1 VIYAPALIRAGDPL
15 WPVPVPAGRVALP
28 VRAHDR
34 GDFETLFASQ
44 PDPWKYT
51 SAYEQTKYEQTLSL
65 LPAGRI
71 AQALELACAEG
82 HFTIQLAD
90 RVEQLVAADISR
102 IALERTRERC
112 RDRANI
118 DFRRIDLA
126 SDPLPDQQDLIVCSE
141 VLYYVG
147 DRRRLEQVARNFCAA
162 LNPGGHVLLAHA
174 NAVIDEPDR
183 PGFDWDIPY
192 GARTIAEVF
201 SDTPGLL
208 LRSEIATPLYRIQLF
223 QRVPEDMP
231 AAAAEPPEL
240 LHFDVQPEDL
250 PPEVAV
256 HVLWQ
261 GGQPECHEP
270 PPVVTKALPV
280 LMYHRVAPGKADTMR
295 RYRVSPEDFE
305 EQLQYLRDA
314 GFYSVGWAEWQAAAA
329 ARTPLPGRAIALT
342 FDDGYQDVFDFAA
355 PLLERYGFTA
365 TVFLVADRI
374 GGSNVW
380 DQAFAETIPLMGW
393 AEIRELHA
401 RGLQF
406 GSHTATHRALTGLS
420 IAEVVDEGARS
431 RAMIED
437 ALRSPVRAI
446 AYPYGDFDDP
456 VAHVMGACGYLYG
469 LSCRHGRARF
479 GDSLLALPRIEI
491 EGTDRLRDFVAK
503 LAG

>member
-1 VIYAPALIRAGDPL
+1 MPD
-15 WPVPVPAGRVALP
+15 
-28 VRAHDR
+28 RAH
-34 GDFETLFASQ
+34 
-44 PDPWKYT
+44 
-51 SAYEQTKYEQTLSL
+51 
-65 LPAGRI
+65 
-71 AQALELACAEG
+71 LEE
-82 HFTIQLAD
+82 
-90 RVEQLVAADISR
+90 
-102 IALERTRERC
+102 
-112 RDRANI
+112 
-118 DFRRIDLA
+118 
-126 SDPLPDQQDLIVCSE
+126 
-141 VLYYVG
+141 
-147 DRRRLEQVARNFCAA
+147 VARKFAAA
-162 LNPGGHVLLAHA
+162 LKPGGHVLIAHA
-174 NAVIDEPDR
+174 NAVIDDPER
-183 PGFDWDIPY
+183 PGFDFDIPY
-192 GARTIAEVF
+192 GGRTIGDVF
-201 SDTPGLL
+201 ATTPGFA
-208 LRSEIATPLYRIQLF
+208 LRKEISTPLYRIQLF
-223 QRVPEDMP
+223 RRESGDASPGHDG
-231 AAAAEPPEL
+231 PPEIV
-240 LHFDVQPEDL
+240 HFDSQPTEL
-250 PPEVAV
+250 PPAVAA

-261 GGQPECHEP
+261 GGQPHAHQP
-270 PPVVTKALPV
+270 QPVVTATLPV
-280 LMYHRVAPGKADTMR
+280 LMYHRVAPGKADAMR
-295 RYRVSPEDFE
+295 RYRVSPEAFE

-329 ARTPLPGRAIALT
+329 ARIPLPGRAIALT
-342 FDDGYQDVFDFAA
+342 FDDGYQDVFEFAA
-355 PLLERYGFTA
+355 PLLERYGFRA

-456 VAHVMGACGYLYG
+456 VAHAMGGCGYLYG